1 MMESCSAHKL
11 PNSGWMGNLHQL
23 QPRTSRVSSAVC
35 QKLVLWSQARSRAGK
50 RASGSRPGSAPTH
63 HLAVPVRSASAIPPP
78 LRAHRL
84 PGTKNCLCR
93 NLSHDNEFTS
103 AKARCGFHPS
113 IRSLTSRSTLRRGR
127 FRRHSRSSPSPPPS
141 PPTPSQPAFSSRPR
155 LFSII
160 HSFLVRLT
168 PEERSRS
175 SLHISTRRH
184 IQSTCPVSPSPVRAD
199 LSSSFIHPMP
209 PSE

>member
-1 MMESCSAHKL
+1 MPRLSHQHAVLRAGEPRGDGRKPAALCSVLGMMESCSAHKL

-84 PGTKNCLCR
+84 PGRRIVFAATLVMT
-93 NLSHDNEFTS
+93 TS
-103 AKARCGFHPS
+103 LLLPRHAVDF
-113 IRSLTSRSTLRRGR
+113 IR
-127 FRRHSRSSPSPPPS
+127 
-141 PPTPSQPAFSSRPR
+141 AFE
-155 LFSII
+155 
-160 HSFLVRLT
+160 V
-168 PEERSRS
+168 
-175 SLHISTRRH
+175 
-184 IQSTCPVSPSPVRAD
+184 
-199 LSSSFIHPMP
+199 
-209 PSE
+209 